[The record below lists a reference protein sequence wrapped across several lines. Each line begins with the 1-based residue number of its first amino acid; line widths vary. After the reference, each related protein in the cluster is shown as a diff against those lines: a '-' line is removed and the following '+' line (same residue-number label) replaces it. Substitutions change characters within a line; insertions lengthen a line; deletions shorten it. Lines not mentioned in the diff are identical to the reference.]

1 MHFYFQN
8 QDCLIFNNRKNS
20 SPRAVYY
27 FNNTLPI
34 KKLKRLFST
43 LNIVLIT
50 KNEGG
55 QDE

>member
-1 MHFYFQN
+1 MYSYFQN
-8 QDCLIFNNRKNS
+8 QDCLIFNNPKNS
-20 SPRAVYY
+20 SPRVVYY
-27 FNNTLPI
+27 FNNTFPI

-43 LNIVLIT
+43 LNIALIA